1 MDEQVLNMI
10 DTLVNEI
17 FDLEQRQGYDKDAL
31 KKLLESRFTWVI
43 NYTHNVD
50 AIL

>member
-17 FDLEQRQGYDKDAL
+17 FDLEWCLGSDKDAL
-31 KKLLESRFTWVI
+31 KKLLESRFIWVI
-43 NYTHNVD
+43 NYTHSVD